1 MKKFQ
6 FGLQTVLAYKQQML
20 DVVQAEHGAILAQV
34 RQQEALLEA
43 MHRDYEAYAQEYRE
57 KCAVGMEMTQ
67 VLGYQAGLRA
77 RERELEQATKV
88 LEDLR
93 QKEAKK
99 RAEVI
104 EAKKDTSSIEKLK
117 EKKRQAYKAAEAKSE
132 ELRVEEFVSSRSIV
146 SAQSQMG
153 G

>member
-1 MKKFQ
+1 M
-6 FGLQTVLAYKQQML
+6 
-20 DVVQAEHGAILAQV
+20 
-34 RQQEALLEA
+34 
-43 MHRDYEAYAQEYRE
+43 
-57 KCAVGMEMTQ
+57 
-67 VLGYQAGLRA
+67 
-77 RERELEQATKV
+77 

-117 EKKRQAYKAAEAKSE
+117 EKKHQAYKAAEAKSE

-153 G
+153 N